1 MRGCDPVV
9 MKTAEAKKEEP
20 KVEPKKEEPKVE
32 EKKSE
37 PAKVETKDETTV
49 GDVVDVKKGMTVTN
63 MRRQQSGH
71 VLQHTA
77 TDVLVKYDDG
87 KTEWT
92 EIEDLQKMVVDTV
105 KEKDKLPEVTFEGA
119 GDNKGLC
126 SCGFF

>member
-1 MRGCDPVV
+1 MLLWLIFCV
-9 MKTAEAKKEEP
+9 
-20 KVEPKKEEPKVE
+20 VE

-37 PAKVETKDETTV
+37 PAKETTETVETKDETTV

-92 EIEDLQKMVVDTV
+92 EIEDLQKMVVDAV